1 VNKIRALCSFSQL
14 LFNLLMLLTDKLQ
27 IYQLRTSITIYWNSG
42 FWRPWIPA
50 SWRARLSETYNQ
62 LPARIFRKRKAQS
75 YSGSGSIYRNAEWIP
90 SFCLLLIVYNSN
102 CPDLPHSTWNTGDS
116 GTPER
121 LRSTWISKHFTELN
135 PRHFLANTI
144 NYLFITLVACVT
156 LGSLPLLPWKHRHIP
171 HLGNTMVD
179 I

>member
-1 VNKIRALCSFSQL
+1 MNKITALCSFSQL

-50 SWRARLSETYNQ
+50 SWRAALSETYNQ

-90 SFCLLLIVYNSN
+90 SFCLLLIVYNSLIAMTSLTVFGMLETVGLQKDWN
-102 CPDLPHSTWNTGDS
+102 PHESPSILLSSILGIFLPI
-116 GTPER
+116 P
-121 LRSTWISKHFTELN
+121 LII
-135 PRHFLANTI
+135 FL
-144 NYLFITLVACVT
+144 
-156 LGSLPLLPWKHRHIP
+156 LL
-171 HLGNTMVD
+171 
-179 I
+179 

>member
-1 VNKIRALCSFSQL
+1 MNKIRALCSFSQL

-90 SFCLLLIVYNSN
+90 SFCLLLIVYNSLIAMTSLTVFGMLETVGLQKDWN
-102 CPDLPHSTWNTGDS
+102 PHESPSILLSSILGIFLPI
-116 GTPER
+116 P
-121 LRSTWISKHFTELN
+121 LII
-135 PRHFLANTI
+135 FL
-144 NYLFITLVACVT
+144 
-156 LGSLPLLPWKHRHIP
+156 LL
-171 HLGNTMVD
+171 
-179 I
+179 